1 MLSFP
6 SSSFAVLSLSGL
18 LVLAVWGLTLGPH
31 TRYYNNYHYYHHD
44 FFAYATSEEEQE
56 EQQEEQQGPIIN
68 DLGLRA
74 EVVVEGLKSPTSMAF
89 LGPDD
94 VLVLEKDNGNVKRIV
109 DGEILDEP
117 LLDVEVANQYHR
129 GMLGIAVSN
138 ISSSSIDNEAGVVKY
153 VFLYYTESSGEDGN
167 DDCPERIRCIEG
179 NDPKGN
185 RLYRYQL
192 DDEEKLSNPKLL
204 LDLPATPGSEHVGGA
219 LIIGPDNNV
228 YLVSGDG
235 HSCVSSSDSC
245 EEGNIQSTVL
255 NSLSANVQNGLPP
268 AGRGG
273 ILRVTQNGQAVGGV
287 GIDDSI
293 LGKEDPLNKYYAYGI
308 RNSFGI
314 DFDPVTGRLWD
325 AENGPS
331 FGDEINL
338 VEPGFNSGWLNI
350 QGIWPISN
358 NTLLVDGL
366 SPYRGY
372 FEGDRGG
379 DIALDT
385 DENLVDFQGK
395 GKYSDPEFVWNQS
408 VGVTALKFLG
418 SDKLG
423 KQYENDMFVGD
434 FSGNI
439 YHFDL
444 NEDRKA
450 LVLKGSL
457 NDKVAESSEREG
469 LEDII
474 FGEGFGGITDLEVG
488 PDGYLYV
495 VSLGEGKIFKI
506 VPSL

>member
-1 MLSFP
+1 MLSF
-6 SSSFAVLSLSGL
+6 SSSITVLSLSGL
-18 LVLAVWGLTLGPH
+18 LVLVILGLTLGPH
-31 TRYYNNYHYYHHD
+31 SRYYNDYHYHHYD
-44 FFAYATSEEEQE
+44 FVAYATSEEEN
-56 EQQEEQQGPIIN
+56 EEQQGPIIN
-68 DLGLRA
+68 DSGLRA
-74 EVVVEGLKSPTSMAF
+74 EVVAEGLKSPTSMAF

-94 VLVLEKDNGNVKRIV
+94 ILVLEKENGNVKRIV
-109 DGEILDEP
+109 DGGVLDEP

-138 ISSSSIDNEAGVVKY
+138 TSSSSIDNEAGVIKY

-219 LIIGPDNNV
+219 VVIGPDNNV

-235 HSCVSSSDSC
+235 HGCVSSSNSC

-255 NSLSANVQNGLPP
+255 NSLSTNVQNGLPP

-273 ILRVTQNGQAVGGV
+273 ILRITQNGQAV
-287 GIDDSI
+287 DDGI
-293 LGKEDPLNKYYAYGI
+293 LGKEDPLNKYWAYGI
-308 RNSFGI
+308 RNSFGM
-314 DFDPVTGRLWD
+314 DFDPVTGQLWD

-338 VEPGFNSGWLNI
+338 VEPGFNSGWLKI
-350 QGIWPISN
+350 QGAWPITN

-372 FEGDRGG
+372 VEGDRGG

-385 DENLVDFQGK
+385 DEKLVDFQGK

-434 FSGNI
+434 YNGTI

-444 NEDRKA
+444 NEDRVA
-450 LVLKGSL
+450 LVLRGPL
-457 NDKVAESSEREG
+457 NDKVAESSEGEG

-474 FGEGFGGITDLEVG
+474 FGERFGLITDLEVG
-488 PDGYLYV
+488 PDGCLYV
-495 VSLGEGKIFKI
+495 VSFDEGKIFKI
-506 VPSL
+506 VPS

>member
-6 SSSFAVLSLSGL
+6 SSPFAVLSLSGFF
-18 LVLAVWGLTLGPH
+18 VLAILSFTSGSYA
-31 TRYYNNYHYYHHD
+31 RYYNDYHYYHHD
-44 FFAYATSEEEQE
+44 FFAYATSEGENEEQK
-56 EQQEEQQGPIIN
+56 GPII
-68 DLGLRA
+68 DDSGLRA

-94 VLVLEKDNGNVKRIV
+94 VLVLEKDNGNVRRIV

-138 ISSSSIDNEAGVVKY
+138 VSSSSIDNEAEVIKH

-192 DDEEKLSNPKLL
+192 DDGEKLSNPKLL
-204 LDLPATPGSEHVGGA
+204 LDLPATPGSEHVGGD
-219 LIIGPDNNV
+219 LIIGPDKNV

-235 HSCVSSSDSC
+235 YGCVSTSDSC

-255 NSLSANVQNGLPP
+255 NSLSANAQNGLPP

-273 ILRVTQNGQAVGGV
+273 ILRITQNGQAVGG
-287 GIDDSI
+287 GI

-308 RNSFGI
+308 RNSFGM
-314 DFDPVTGRLWD
+314 DFDPVTGNLWD
-325 AENGPS
+325 TENGPS

-338 VEPGFNSGWLNI
+338 VEPGFNSGWLKI
-350 QGIWPISN
+350 QGIWPITN

-366 SPYRGY
+366 LPYRGY
-372 FEGDRGG
+372 VEENRG

-385 DENLVDFQGK
+385 DENLVDFQGQ

-434 FSGNI
+434 SNGNI

-444 NEDRKA
+444 TEDRVA

-469 LEDII
+469 LKEVI
-474 FGEGFGGITDLEVG
+474 FGEGFGLITDLEVG

-495 VSLGEGKIFKI
+495 VSFDEGKIFKI
-506 VPSL
+506 VPI

>member
-1 MLSFP
+1 MLSFR
-6 SSSFAVLSLSGL
+6 SSSFAVLALSGL
-18 LVLAVWGLTLGPH
+18 LVLAILGLTLGSH
-31 TRYYNNYHYYHHD
+31 TSTN
-44 FFAYATSEEEQE
+44 
-56 EQQEEQQGPIIN
+56 GPII
-68 DLGLRA
+68 DDSGLRA

-94 VLVLEKDNGNVKRIV
+94 VLVLEKENGNVKRIV

-138 ISSSSIDNEAGVVKY
+138 ISSAIDNVTDVIKY

-167 DDCPERIRCIEG
+167 DDCPEIIRCIEG

-192 DDEEKLSNPKLL
+192 DDEERLSNPKLL
-204 LDLPATPGSEHVGGA
+204 LDLQATPGSEHVGGA

-235 HSCVSSSDSC
+235 HSCVPSSNSC

-255 NSLSANVQNGLPP
+255 NSLSANIQNGSQP

-273 ILRVTQNGQAVGGV
+273 ILRITQNGQAVGGI
-287 GIDDSI
+287 GIDDGI
-293 LGKEDPLNKYYAYGI
+293 LGKEDPLNRYYAYGI
-308 RNSFGI
+308 RNSFGM
-314 DFDPVTGRLWD
+314 DFDPVTGKLWD
-325 AENGPS
+325 TENGPS

-338 VEPGFNSGWLNI
+338 VEPGFNSGWLKI
-350 QGIWPISN
+350 QGIWPIADS
-358 NTLLVDGL
+358 TLLVDGL

-372 FEGDRGG
+372 IEGDRKG
-379 DIALDT
+379 DIELET
-385 DENLVDFQGK
+385 DEKLVDFQGK

-408 VGVTALKFLG
+408 IGVTALKFLG

-434 FSGNI
+434 NKGNI

-444 NEDRKA
+444 NEDRVA
-450 LVLKGSL
+450 LVLKGPL
-457 NDKVAESSEREG
+457 NDKVAESSELEG

-474 FGEGFGGITDLEVG
+474 FGERFGVITDLEVG

-495 VSLGEGKIFKI
+495 VSLDQGKIFKI
-506 VPSL
+506 VPKKIK